1 MRPMPKPF
9 FMLAPLLFTAAVQ
22 AAPYDPL
29 AHGEG
34 SVVFTREAR
43 PRFTNLDPQ
52 PGENFGARNQP
63 SRNNRY
69 GIGYDARHG
78 LDTPPQSPRGY
89 SSPMERFDRPQHTA
103 PIERPG
109 RMQQGKRGR

>member
-1 MRPMPKPF
+1 MPHPF

-22 AAPYDPL
+22 AAPYDPP

-43 PRFTNLDPQ
+43 PRFTNLDPL
-52 PGENFGARNQP
+52 PGENVDARNQP

-78 LDTPPQSPRGY
+78 LDAQSPRGN
-89 SSPMERFDRPQHTA
+89 SSSVERFERPQHTA
-103 PIERPG
+103 PTERPG
-109 RMQQGKRGR
+109 RMQQGNRGR